1 MPSCGTENWLQSHT
15 FSTLVQCSRDMLHMP
30 QLFNITL
37 EHIIRKKKKITISLL
52 DAIKEVGL
60 ETNTVHIS
68 SPKCRR
74 SHNV

>member
-1 MPSCGTENWLQSHT
+1 
-15 FSTLVQCSRDMLHMP
+15 MP

-74 SHNV
+74 SHNVRITNKFFYNVSKFKYLEQQ